1 MADSR
6 RVQHC
11 RWAQPTLFLA
21 GPLWAHAED
30 CPWSCDADGAPRLIE
45 DTEVCGACGRWAPAA
60 DANIDLKSAWRA
72 WPALAR

>member
-1 MADSR
+1 MEEPR

-30 CPWSCDADGAPRLIE
+30 YPWSCDADGRPRLIE
-45 DTEVCGACGRWAPAA
+45 DTRVCRSCDRWTSAA
-60 DANIDLKSAWRA
+60 ASTGLEGAWRA